1 MTSNDR
7 DNNICEICAVLA
19 DWGTSVVLLVSMKMG
34 GYFWFGKH
42 ITINLIAMK
51 MGEAMDSTIYYVLK

>member
-19 DWGTSVVLLVSMKMG
+19 DWGTSVVLLVLMKMG
-34 GYFWFGKH
+34 GNFWFGTH

-51 MGEAMDSTIYYVLK
+51 MGEAMDSTIYYLLK